1 MRDKGDFMNINSLK
15 LFCLV
20 VEEGSFSQAARLS
33 YISQPAVT
41 RHIHLLEDYYG
52 TLLFDRE
59 DGKLTLLEAGK
70 VLYSYAKVILEDVD
84 NSKEAI
90 HELLGTYDILLRLGG
105 TLSIGDYLLPSLIAN
120 FKKLH
125 PEVRINLDVGNTPSM
140 VEKLQKDE
148 IDAALIE
155 GLVDEK
161 DLQVEK
167 FAEDELVL
175 VCHPKHRWAD
185 KGFVLLEELPQE
197 CMIYREATS
206 GTHSIIRKA
215 LEEKGIFQQIENYME
230 IGSVQAAK
238 SAVEAGL
245 GVSILSKITVAKEL
259 SYGMLKKVE
268 VKDLQMKR
276 DLWLVRKQKR
286 FQRKSVDVFLDF
298 IRGNNWSELD

>member
-1 MRDKGDFMNINSLK
+1 MNIDSLK

-59 DGKLTLLEAGK
+59 DGKLTLLETGK
-70 VLYSYAKVILEDVD
+70 VLYTYAKAILEDVD
-84 NSKEAI
+84 SSREAI
-90 HELLGTYDILLRLGG
+90 DELIGTYEIGLRLGG
-105 TLSIGDYLLPSLIAN
+105 TLTIGDYLLPGLIAD
-120 FKKLH
+120 FK
-125 PEVRINLDVGNTPSM
+125 EGYQDVRINLEVGNTPSI

-148 IDAALIE
+148 IDIALIE
-155 GLVDEK
+155 GLVEEK

-167 FAEDELVL
+167 FAEDELIL
-175 VCHPKHRWAD
+175 VCPPDHQWAD
-185 KGFVLLEELPQE
+185 KGFVFLEDLPQE

-206 GTHSIIRKA
+206 GTHLIIKNA
-215 LEEKGIFQQIENYME
+215 LEEKGIFHKISHYME
-230 IGSVQAAK
+230 LGSVQAAK

-259 SYGMLKKVE
+259 KHGILKKVK
-268 VKDLQMKR
+268 VADLQLKR

-286 FQRKSVDVFLDF
+286 FQRKSINVFLDY
-298 IRGNNWSELD
+298 IRNNNWSELA

>member
-1 MRDKGDFMNINSLK
+1 MNIDSLK

-20 VEEGSFSQAARLS
+20 VEEGAFSKAARLS

-70 VLYSYAKVILEDVD
+70 VLYSYAKIILEDVD
-84 NSKEAI
+84 SSKEAI
-90 HELLGTYDILLRLGG
+90 HELVGTYDILVRLGG
-105 TLSIGDYLLPSLIAN
+105 TLSIGDYLLPGLIAD

-125 PEVRINLDVGNTPSM
+125 PDVRINLDVGNTPSM

-148 IDAALIE
+148 IDVALIE

-161 DLQVEK
+161 DLQVEN

-185 KGFVLLEELPQE
+185 KGFVSLKELPEE
-197 CMIYREATS
+197 CMIYREAAS
-206 GTHSIIRKA
+206 GTHSIIRNA
-215 LEEKGIFQQIENYME
+215 LEGKEIFQQIEHYME
-230 IGSVQAAK
+230 FGSVQAAK

-259 SYGMLKKVE
+259 RYGMLKKVE
-268 VKDLQMKR
+268 IKDLQMKR

-286 FQRKSVDVFLDF
+286 FQRKSVDLFLDF
-298 IRGNNWSELD
+298 IRNKNWSEFE